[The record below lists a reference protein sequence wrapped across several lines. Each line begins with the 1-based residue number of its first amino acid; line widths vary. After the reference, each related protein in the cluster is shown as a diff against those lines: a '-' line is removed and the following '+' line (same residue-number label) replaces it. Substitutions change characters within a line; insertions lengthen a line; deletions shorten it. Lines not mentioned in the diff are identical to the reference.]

1 MDEQIFSHY
10 SKSLYMCKKKQGV
23 QNDIFIEARQKY
35 QNKQLALWFLGCKNT
50 YYFIQER
57 LLPPI
62 QISVDP

>member
-35 QNKQLALWFLGCKNT
+35 QNKQLALWFLGCKK
-50 YYFIQER
+50 YA
-57 LLPPI
+57 
-62 QISVDP
+62 